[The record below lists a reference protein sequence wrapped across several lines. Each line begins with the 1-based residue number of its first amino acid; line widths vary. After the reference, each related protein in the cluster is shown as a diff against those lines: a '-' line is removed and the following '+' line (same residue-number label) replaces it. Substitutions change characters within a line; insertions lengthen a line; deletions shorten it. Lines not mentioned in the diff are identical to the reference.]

1 MKILYVEDEEI
12 YTKPMQRLTQFM
24 GHQLVVAANGSEGFA
39 LAHEQPDLIFV
50 DLNLPDIDG
59 LTLVQKLRAVHI
71 LIPIIAV
78 TSDEI
83 NYDRAKALAA
93 GCDEYFEK
101 PVSLETVRN
110 LLLRYSSQKPPQE

>member
-24 GHQLVVAANGSEGFA
+24 GHQLVVAASGNEA
-39 LAHEQPDLIFV
+39 LVLAHQQPDLIFI

-59 LTLVQKLRAVHI
+59 LSLVQKLRAEHI
-71 LIPIIAV
+71 LVPIIAV

-83 NYDRAKALAA
+83 NYDEAKALAA
-93 GCDEYFEK
+93 GYDEYFEK

-110 LLLRYSSQKPPQE
+110 LLMRYSNPKTSQE